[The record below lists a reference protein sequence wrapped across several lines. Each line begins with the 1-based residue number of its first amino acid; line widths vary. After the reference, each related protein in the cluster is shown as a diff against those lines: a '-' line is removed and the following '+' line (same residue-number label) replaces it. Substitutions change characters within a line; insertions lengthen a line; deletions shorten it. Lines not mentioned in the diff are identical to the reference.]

1 MASAKALEGDWQYT
15 SEQVL
20 GQLPNSFDFV
30 FGQDKNYKQFQGW
43 DPVKVTVKQMMGD
56 QWMVACMIPKGKMMA
71 NMLKMN
77 EPGSFSLLKFQASQK
92 ESEQEKNKILEE
104 EFLTFMEKGI
114 TNIRKDGMIIQ
125 FQNQFKP
132 LLCHFSYRQKLNN
145 CGWGR

>member
-1 MASAKALEGDWQYT
+1 MIPKG
-15 SEQVL
+15 
-20 GQLPNSFDFV
+20 
-30 FGQDKNYKQFQGW
+30 K
-43 DPVKVTVKQMMGD
+43 MMGD

-114 TNIRKDGMIIQ
+114 TNIRKDGKNLIIVAGGDEKV
-125 FQNQFKP
+125 FVEDDI
-132 LLCHFSYRQKLNN
+132 RQRHEEAQKAKMANMK
-145 CGWGR
+145 GSGSGRFG